1 MPGIKELTNIWENIR
16 EVDLRPIRDEAA
28 REVKI
33 LLVGG
38 QGSGRET
45 LAENLRQDPARPGLR
60 STTPV
65 AIFDLEVAEQVV
77 KSADLIVMLTGA
89 AGADRLE
96 RQRTLAQEWTRAG
109 KKVIVFHNVS
119 DQAAGSKNSG
129 LDYTWEASK
138 MLVGPANDPEYLL
151 ENFVPAVLELLPDA
165 HLALARHFPL
175 FRLPVAKDL
184 INDTSFSNAVY
195 SLSTGLAEVVP
206 VLDIPLNISDMIVLT
221 KAQAFLVYRLG
232 LAFGFS
238 TEWQDYLSEF
248 GSVVGG
254 GFLWRQL
261 ARQLV
266 GLIPVWG
273 IVPKVAVAYAG
284 TYVVG
289 NVVLRWYLTGR
300 KVSPEQIREMY
311 REAFAQGKNVA
322 RELISRFPR
331 PRLGRRKAR
340 QLPGKAEAAGQT
352 CLNCGKTSGA
362 DARYCQYCG
371 QPLLGKAEGSAAEK

>member
-45 LAENLRQDPARPGLR
+45 LAENMRQDPARPSMR
-60 STTPV
+60 TTTP
-65 AIFDLEVAEQVV
+65 IPILSLEVDPQIVEG
-77 KSADLIVMLTGA
+77 ADLIVMMIAA
-89 AGADRLE
+89 AGIDRLE
-96 RQRTLAQEWTRAG
+96 RQHTLVREWTRAG
-109 KKVIVFHNVS
+109 KKVIVFYNLS
-119 DQAAGSKNSG
+119 DREAGSKTSG
-129 LDYTWEASK
+129 LDFTWEASK
-138 MLVGPANDPEYLL
+138 MLVGQASDPEYLL
-151 ENFVPAVLELLPDA
+151 ENFVPAVTELLPDD

-175 FRLPVAKDL
+175 FRVPVAQDL

-195 SLSTGLAEVVP
+195 SISTGLAEIVP

-238 TEWQDYLSEF
+238 TDWQDYLSEF

-289 NVVLRWYLTGR
+289 NVILRWYLTGR
-300 KVSPEQIREMY
+300 KVSPQQIRAMY
-311 REAFAQGKNVA
+311 REAV
-322 RELISRFPR
+322 
-331 PRLGRRKAR
+331 
-340 QLPGKAEAAGQT
+340 EASST
-352 CLNCGKTSGA
+352 E
-362 DARYCQYCG
+362 R
-371 QPLLGKAEGSAAEK
+371 

>member
-1 MPGIKELTNIWENIR
+1 MPGMKEITNIWENIR

-33 LLVGG
+33 LLVGR

-45 LAENLRQDPARPGLR
+45 LAENMRQDPARPSMR
-60 STTPV
+60 TTTP
-65 AIFDLEVAEQVV
+65 IPILSLEVDPQIVEG
-77 KSADLIVMLTGA
+77 ADLIVMMIAA
-89 AGADRLE
+89 AGIDRLE
-96 RQRTLAQEWTRAG
+96 RQHTLVREWTRAG
-109 KKVIVFHNVS
+109 KKVIVFYNLS
-119 DQAAGSKNSG
+119 DRAAGSKTSG
-129 LDYTWEASK
+129 LDFTWEASK
-138 MLVGPANDPEYLL
+138 MLVGQASDPEYLL
-151 ENFVPAVLELLPDA
+151 ENFVPAVTELLPDD

-175 FRLPVAKDL
+175 FRVPVAQDL

-195 SLSTGLAEVVP
+195 SISTGLAEIVP

-238 TEWQDYLSEF
+238 TDWQDYLSEF

-254 GFLWRQL
+254 GFLWRQM

-289 NVVLRWYLTGR
+289 NVILRWYLTGR
-300 KVSPEQIREMY
+300 KVSPQQIRAMY
-311 REAFAQGKNVA
+311 REALAQGKNVA
-322 RELISRFPR
+322 RDLVDKFPR
-331 PRLGRRKAR
+331 PRLGRRNPK
-340 QLPGKAEAAGQT
+340 QLPATAEAAGQV
-352 CLNCGKTSGA
+352 CPNCGKTSAA
-362 DARYCQYCG
+362 DAQYCQYCG
-371 QPLLGKAEGSAAEK
+371 KPLPGAVEASSTER